1 MVQRNLS
8 RRFSSQDAAFFY
20 SDTDEAPLNV
30 GFVGIFEGA
39 IPFGRFIESVASKLH
54 LVPRYWQR
62 VVSPPFNIGRP
73 TWEYDPNFDIRR
85 HIHRLRIEPPG
96 TDSQLAD
103 LAAGLYA
110 GRLDRGKPLWE
121 VYMVEGLEGN
131 RTGMIAKT
139 HHCLV
144 DGVSGIELLTVTLD
158 VSQDPPPSPPPH
170 EPYEPPPIPDG
181 STLFFDAI
189 WDNVT
194 EGLGRWANFQK
205 ALVDLAM
212 GGDTNSAR
220 NVAQALAVAIPYF
233 AVPTAPAPFDGTFSG
248 GRKLA
253 CTEVSFPEVRAIRK
267 ACGGTVND
275 IVLAMLGGALGR
287 YQEMH
292 DEPTQGRAMRVLTP
306 VNVRRE
312 DERGALGNHIA
323 MLLVEVPV
331 GMSDPV
337 ERLRTITE
345 RTERLKRAH
354 VADGI
359 ESVANLLLSM
369 PAPLGAMLG
378 AAGPPPNTVANIIC
392 TNVPGPMIPLYTVG
406 HRMLSGYPMPPPL
419 WGMGINCG
427 VMSYNDKLYFGLVA
441 DAQAAPD
448 VERLKEFLDQSY
460 VELKVA
466 AGVDWSEP
474 SETAAVVEERSRR
487 PGAASAALRQTMT
500 VPIQRLT

>member
-1 MVQRNLS
+1 MVQGTLS
-8 RRFSSQDAAFFY
+8 RRFGPQDAAFLYF
-20 SDTDEAPLNV
+20 DTDAAPMNV
-30 GFVGIFEGA
+30 GAVAVFEGQV
-39 IPFGRFIESVASKLH
+39 PFDEFVASVASRLH
-54 LVPRYWQR
+54 LVPRYRQR
-62 VVSPPFNIGRP
+62 PMPPPFNIGRP

-103 LAAGLYA
+103 LAARLYA

-121 VYMVEGLEGN
+121 LYMVEGLAGD

-144 DGVSGIELLTVTLD
+144 DGVSGIELLMVTLD
-158 VSQDPPPSPPPH
+158 VSQSPPPVSPPS
-170 EPYEPPPIPDG
+170 EPYDPPAIPDRL
-181 STLFFDAI
+181 TLLTDAMFDNAM
-189 WDNVT
+189 
-194 EGLGRWANFQK
+194 EGIQRWSNLQK
-205 ALVDLAM
+205 AFVDVIL
-212 GGDTNSAR
+212 GGDTRGVR
-220 NVAQALAVAIPYF
+220 NVAHALEVAIPYF
-233 AVPTAPAPFDGTFSG
+233 AMPSASAPFTGSFSG
-248 GRKLA
+248 KRKLA
-253 CTEVSFPEVRAIRK
+253 CTEMSFQEVRDIRR

-275 IVLAMLGGALGR
+275 VVLAMLGGALGR
-287 YQEMH
+287 YLEMH
-292 DEPTQGRAMRVLTP
+292 GEPTEDRVMRVLTP

-345 RTERLKRAH
+345 RTTRLKRAH

-359 ESVANLLLSM
+359 ESVANVLLSM
-369 PAPLGAMLG
+369 PAPLGAALG
-378 AAGPPPNTVANIIC
+378 SLGPPPNTVANIIC

-406 HRMLSGYPMPPPL
+406 HRMLAGYPMPPPL

-427 VMSYNDKLYFGLVA
+427 VMSYNGRLYFGLVA

-448 VERLKEFLDQSY
+448 VDRLRDFLDQAS
-460 VELKVA
+460 VELRIA
-466 AGVDWSEP
+466 AGVDKAAVTEAAQRTGQAVEEP
-474 SETAAVVEERSRR
+474 SR
-487 PGAASAALRQTMT
+487 AASSGQKLA
-500 VPIQRLT
+500 